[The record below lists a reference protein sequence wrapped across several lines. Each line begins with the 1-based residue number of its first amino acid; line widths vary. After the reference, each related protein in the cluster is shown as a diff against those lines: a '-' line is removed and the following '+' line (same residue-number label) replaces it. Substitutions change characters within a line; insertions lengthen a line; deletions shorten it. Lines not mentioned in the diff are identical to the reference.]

1 MTLLS
6 PCCCSLKNN
15 FGQVFQF
22 CIKFNKSKAI
32 ETHFALYVSGVSSLG
47 VPGVPWHTHRPVAS
61 GGAVG
66 ALAPPVFG
74 QSVNPISTRGGKLC
88 PPQYYQPPRIFRP
101 CDGPEPQWPL
111 KLQQPHSITDNVLK
125 EDLENTTGLLID
137 QASLDFLSSPY
148 IDFKGE

>member
-47 VPGVPWHTHRPVAS
+47 VPGVPWHTHTGPSPAGGLWGLQPPQFLANQLTLS
-61 GGAVG
+61 QPGGANH
-66 ALAPPVFG
+66 AHHSTTSPPGFSDLTTGLPYFG
-74 QSVNPISTRGGKLC
+74 RSVNPISTKGDRLLLA
-88 PPQYYQPPRIFRP
+88 PPDFQTFRRP
-101 CDGPEPQWPL
+101 CILVILGISAL
-111 KLQQPHSITDNVLK
+111 A
-125 EDLENTTGLLID
+125 EN
-137 QASLDFLSSPY
+137 Y
-148 IDFKGE
+148 